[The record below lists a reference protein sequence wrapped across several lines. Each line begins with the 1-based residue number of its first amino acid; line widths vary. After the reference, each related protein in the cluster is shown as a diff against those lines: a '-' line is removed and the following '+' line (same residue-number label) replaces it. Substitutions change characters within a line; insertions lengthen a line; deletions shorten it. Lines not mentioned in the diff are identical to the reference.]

1 MIRIP
6 LTLLP
11 WAIIDCIKLIV
22 SINRIQAFLN
32 AEELNDECIGNDLR
46 NPKEN
51 IIEMKSACLSWNTGK
66 RRESDSNA
74 EGICGLFILFFL
86 NLHVCNTNN

>member
-11 WAIIDCIKLIV
+11 WAIIDCIKMIV

-51 IIEMKSACLSWNTGK
+51 TIEMKNACLSWNTLK
-66 RRESDSNA
+66 RRESDSDIGKGNKLKLR
-74 EGICGLFILFFL
+74 IT
-86 NLHVCNTNN
+86 NLKRYAI